1 MKPTA
6 SRVFR
11 SSLMLLGAAPLLVAS
26 CSRKSSDAA
35 AENGRKPRSADAAA
49 QTNPLPGASGELLAN
64 VASRVMPSVVSVAS
78 RRVARVETPE
88 LPFGDD
94 PFFRRFFGPRGR
106 FPFPM
111 PPGAER
117 EERGLGSGVII
128 GNGTIL
134 TNAHVVEGA
143 QELEITG
150 ENRRVLKAKLVGMDT
165 QSDLAVLKIEGDL
178 SGLRPLE
185 FADSSRVR
193 LGQIVLAVG
202 NPFGVGQTVTMGIVS
217 ATSRADLGIEAYEDF
232 IQTDAAINPG
242 NSGGALVDLEGK
254 LVGVPTAILS
264 RTGGYMGVGFAIPSN
279 MAQPIVKSLLEHG
292 RVDRG
297 FLGVTIQ
304 NLDSDLANALGLKT
318 PEGVLIADVAPGG
331 PADRAGMRP
340 GDVVLGIDGKPVQS
354 TGQLRNV
361 IASAGVGKIVKIE
374 ILRGGEKRTL
384 SAKLDRLLAEKGVAG
399 DSRPPADA
407 STGLG
412 LVALDS
418 ALRQK
423 LGAPPTLNGVV
434 VTGVKPGTPGARAG
448 LREGDVIVEM
458 DKKPVTNPAD
468 VARVYGES
476 KNSIALLVWRD
487 QHTFFAVMKR

>member
-6 SRVFR
+6 SFVLT
-11 SSLMLLGAAPLLVAS
+11 STVALLTAAPLLVAS
-26 CSRKSSDAA
+26 CSRKTTDTT
-35 AENGRKPRSADAAA
+35 AESKPDDTPR
-49 QTNPLPGASGELLAN
+49 TKPLPGGANSDLLAS

-78 RRVARVETPE
+78 RRVERVETPE

-94 PFFRRFFGPRGR
+94 PFFRRFFGPRAP

-111 PPGAER
+111 PPEGER
-117 EERGLGSGVII
+117 EQRGLGSGVIV

-143 QELEITG
+143 DELEITG
-150 ENRRVLKAKLVGMDT
+150 QNKRILKAKLVGADSK
-165 QSDLAVLKIEGDL
+165 SDLAVLRIEGDL
-178 SGLRPLE
+178 SGLTPLE
-185 FADSSRVR
+185 FADSTKLR

-264 RTGGYMGVGFAIPSN
+264 RTGGYMGVGFAIPSS
-279 MAQPIVKSLLEHG
+279 MAQPIMKSLLTHG

-304 NLDSDLANALGLKT
+304 NLDADLAKALGLKT
-318 PEGVLIADVAPGG
+318 LDGVLIADVAPGG
-331 PADRAGMRP
+331 PAARAGLQR
-340 GDVVLGIDGKPVQS
+340 GDVVLSIDGKPVQS
-354 TGQLRNV
+354 TGQLRNL
-361 IASAGVGKIVKIE
+361 IAASGVGTTVKVE
-374 ILRGGEKRTL
+374 ILRGGEKRSV
-384 SAKLDRLLAEKGVAG
+384 SAKLDRLPADEKVAG
-399 DSRPPADA
+399 DSGSPADTSA
-407 STGLG
+407 GLA
-412 LVALDS
+412 LAALDS
-418 ALRQK
+418 AFRQK

-434 VTGVKPGTPGARAG
+434 VTAVKPGTPGAQAG
-448 LREGDVIVEM
+448 LREGDVIVQM
-458 DKKPVTNPAD
+458 DSKPVGNPAD
-468 VARVYGES
+468 VSRIYGQSKES
-476 KNSIALLVWRD
+476 VALLVWRE

>member
-6 SRVFR
+6 SFALT
-11 SSLMLLGAAPLLVAS
+11 STAALLAALPLLVGS
-26 CSRKSSDAA
+26 CSRKTTDTT
-35 AENGRKPRSADAAA
+35 AESKPDSNAPMK
-49 QTNPLPGASGELLAN
+49 PLPGGANSDLLAS

-78 RRVARVETPE
+78 RRVERVETPE

-94 PFFRRFFGPRGR
+94 PFFRRFFGPRGP

-111 PPGAER
+111 PPGGER
-117 EERGLGSGVII
+117 EQHGLGSGVIV

-143 QELEITG
+143 DELEITG
-150 ENRRVLKAKLVGMDT
+150 QNKRILKAKLVGADSK
-165 QSDLAVLKIEGDL
+165 SDLAVLKIEGDL
-178 SGLRPLE
+178 SGLTPLE
-185 FADSSRVR
+185 FADSTKLR
-193 LGQIVLAVG
+193 LGQVVLAVG

-242 NSGGALVDLEGK
+242 NSGGALVDLDGK

-264 RTGGYMGVGFAIPSN
+264 RTGGYMGVGFAIPSS
-279 MAQPIVKSLLEHG
+279 MAQPIMKSLLTHG

-304 NLDSDLANALGLKT
+304 NLDADLAKALGLKT
-318 PEGVLIADVAPGG
+318 LDGVLIADVAPGG
-331 PADRAGMRP
+331 PAARAGLQR
-340 GDVVLGIDGKPVQS
+340 GDVVLSIDGKPVQS
-354 TGQLRNV
+354 TGQLRNL
-361 IASAGVGKIVKIE
+361 IAASGVGTTVKIE
-374 ILRGGEKRTL
+374 ILRGGEKRSH
-384 SAKLDRLLAEKGVAG
+384 SAKLDRLPADEKVAG
-399 DSRPPADA
+399 DSRSPSDTSA
-407 STGLG
+407 GLG
-412 LVALDS
+412 LAPLDS
-418 ALRQK
+418 AFRQK

-448 LREGDVIVEM
+448 LREGDVIVQM
-458 DKKPVTNPAD
+458 DSKAVSNPAD
-468 VARVYGES
+468 VSRIYGQSKES
-476 KNSIALLVWRD
+476 VALLVWRE